1 MFAKSMRGV
10 IAALL
15 CVCMLVAF
23 AGCTG
28 REAASSEVQASS
40 SEAVELT
47 DEYYVDT
54 FLMVDTL
61 DVIYSETSE
70 LLLESVSTPTDEEIE
85 AEFAALAE
93 QYQLEIE
100 KIKEMVPA
108 AEVTDSLT
116 TRKAVKVIVDSAVAV
131 APKAEA

>member
-1 MFAKSMRGV
+1 MRSAFRPQAEKQAKISV
-10 IAALL
+10 TLQKI
-15 CVCMLVAF
+15 V
-23 AGCTG
+23 
-28 REAASSEVQASS
+28 EV
-40 SEAVELT
+40 EGLT
-47 DEYYVDT
+47 
-54 FLMVDTL
+54 
-61 DVIYSETSE
+61 
-70 LLLESVSTPTDEEIE
+70 VSDEEVE

-93 QYQLEIE
+93 QYQLEVA